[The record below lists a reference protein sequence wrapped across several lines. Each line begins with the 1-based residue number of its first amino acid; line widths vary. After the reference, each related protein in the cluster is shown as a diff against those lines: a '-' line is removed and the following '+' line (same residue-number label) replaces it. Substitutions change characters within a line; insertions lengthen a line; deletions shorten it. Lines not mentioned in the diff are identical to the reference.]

1 MDADTRH
8 QLRQNELAEALSK
21 IWDFSDRRSLTWL
34 GVIVV
39 IALAYV
45 GYKYWGW
52 RQQTNLIQ
60 AERALSSLN
69 PADPS
74 LGNAPLDQLRRLIAE
89 NSDPGLLGRARLL
102 LAQGLEA
109 RGLGPDGAER
119 LQQAERVYQEILAM
133 PQAPAV
139 VKAPAKYRLGILYE
153 TRRDFEA
160 ARETYTSLSTDSGFA
175 GSPFTGLAE
184 ARLESLDELA
194 KQVTFEAGVRPL
206 STEEPEA
213 PAPDVGAAPQTQP
226 AGAAFEAPPAP
237 SLGETP
243 ASETPADEPNEPQQ
257 P

>member
-21 IWDFSDRRSLTWL
+21 IWDLSDRRSLTWL

-39 IALAYV
+39 IALAYA

-52 RQQTNLIQ
+52 RQQADLIQ
-60 AERALSSLN
+60 AERVLSSLN

-109 RGLGPDGAER
+109 RGLGADGAEK

-133 PQAPAV
+133 PQAPAA
-139 VKAPAKYRLGILYE
+139 VKAPATYRLGILYE
-153 TRRDFEA
+153 TRRDFES
-160 ARETYTSLSTDSGFA
+160 ARKTYTSLSTDSGLA
-175 GSPFTGLAE
+175 GSPFTKLAE
-184 ARLESLDELA
+184 ARLESLDELS
-194 KQVTFEAGVRPL
+194 KPVEFEAGVRPL
-206 STEEPEA
+206 STEETEE
-213 PAPDVGAAPQTQP
+213 PAPDVGAAPETQP
-226 AGAAFEAPPAP
+226 AGAAFEGPPDPAM
-237 SLGETP
+237 GETP
-243 ASETPADEPNEPQQ
+243 ASETPPDESSEPQQ